1 MSMSEIA
8 AMAQSSPSLDR
19 QQAIGATDIP
29 TGVVH
34 SLAGKGIHTVGA
46 LLDTD
51 AFKTITSGRYDIDS
65 VKEVNGIP
73 ILHSTELEEYLYAHS
88 VDVVALTVPQSIAQS
103 TATRLLE
110 LGVRGFWNFTNVEL
124 VSSRPDVKFENIHFA
139 DSLLTLCYRISNP

>member
-8 AMAQSSPSLDR
+8 AYASDSPYLDR
-19 QQAIGATDIP
+19 QRDIRSTGIP

-65 VKEVNGIP
+65 VREVNGIP
-73 ILHSTELEEYLYAHS
+73 IA
-88 VDVVALTVPQSIAQS
+88 ALRWALDEIVRQSENQAQ
-103 TATRLLE
+103 
-110 LGVRGFWNFTNVEL
+110 
-124 VSSRPDVKFENIHFA
+124 
-139 DSLLTLCYRISNP
+139 TLCAG

>member
-8 AMAQSSPSLDR
+8 AMAQNNPSLDR
-19 QQAIGATDIP
+19 QKAIGASGIP

-65 VKEVNGIP
+65 VQAVNGIP
-73 ILHSTELEEYLYAHS
+73 IVALRWALEE
-88 VDVVALTVPQSIAQS
+88 VARQCESPA
-103 TATRLLE
+103 
-110 LGVRGFWNFTNVEL
+110 N
-124 VSSRPDVKFENIHFA
+124 
-139 DSLLTLCYRISNP
+139 TLCAG

>member
-51 AFKTITSGRYDIDS
+51 AFKAITSGRYDIDS
-65 VKEVNGIP
+65 VREVNGIP
-73 ILHSTELEEYLYAHS
+73 IA
-88 VDVVALTVPQSIAQS
+88 ALRWLLDEIIRQSGTPTQ
-103 TATRLLE
+103 
-110 LGVRGFWNFTNVEL
+110 N
-124 VSSRPDVKFENIHFA
+124 
-139 DSLLTLCYRISNP
+139 LCAG

>member
-8 AMAQSSPSLDR
+8 AMAQNNPSLDR
-19 QQAIGATDIP
+19 QKAIGASSIP

-65 VKEVNGIP
+65 VQAVNGIP
-73 ILHSTELEEYLYAHS
+73 IVALRWALEE
-88 VDVVALTVPQSIAQS
+88 VARQCESPA
-103 TATRLLE
+103 
-110 LGVRGFWNFTNVEL
+110 N
-124 VSSRPDVKFENIHFA
+124 
-139 DSLLTLCYRISNP
+139 TLCAG

>member
-8 AMAQSSPSLDR
+8 AMAQNNPSLDR
-19 QQAIGATDIP
+19 QKAIGATGIP

-65 VKEVNGIP
+65 VQAVNGIP
-73 ILHSTELEEYLYAHS
+73 IVALRWALEE
-88 VDVVALTVPQSIAQS
+88 VARQCESPA
-103 TATRLLE
+103 
-110 LGVRGFWNFTNVEL
+110 N
-124 VSSRPDVKFENIHFA
+124 
-139 DSLLTLCYRISNP
+139 TLCAG

>member
-19 QQAIGATDIP
+19 QQAIGATSIP

-65 VKEVNGIP
+65 VREVNGIP
-73 ILHSTELEEYLYAHS
+73 IAALRWALDEIVRQMERGDVPLQEALKLFEEGTTLVTSCNQLLDDAELKVMQLTKGADGTAQETE
-88 VDVVALTVPQSIAQS
+88 
-103 TATRLLE
+103 
-110 LGVRGFWNFTNVEL
+110 FTDE
-124 VSSRPDVKFENIHFA
+124 
-139 DSLLTLCYRISNP
+139 